1 MLASAQEGTTSVCFW
16 LNHELHAV
24 PCGKQKD
31 DAEIQCCTVSLSVGF
46 FKTREIL
53 DVSKS
58 KGTYIRIFLSG
69 CPKWMIIEGCL
80 YYTPSLSKFKQHP
93 NWKMLVCKELFGI

>member
-1 MLASAQEGTTSVCFW
+1 VLASAQEGTTSVCFW

-53 DVSKS
+53 DFSKS
-58 KGTYIRIFLSG
+58 KETYLDLPFLG
-69 CPKWMIIEGCL
+69 A
-80 YYTPSLSKFKQHP
+80 P
-93 NWKMLVCKELFGI
+93 NG